1 MLPMHEPR
9 PLLEKVAER
18 LAKGKPPEWLADY
31 VERFARLIGYPV
43 VPPEDPDL
51 PRALAAIDLLDNEIK
66 IYATIEE
73 EFGLEVPDSVDA
85 ASTALTSLRE
95 FFEEQLQLRPT
106 RKGWPRPDS
115 RRQLCALVCASAWRR
130 LYGEMQ
136 PHSRWLQEACEDYWQ
151 ACGHPETSI
160 NGNIKNWERFLV
172 EAAAKLAATR

>member
-31 VERFARLIGYPV
+31 LERFARLIGYPV

-73 EFGLEVPDSVDA
+73 EFGLEVPDCVDA

-106 RKGWPRPDS
+106 RKGGPRPDS

-130 LYGEMQ
+130 LNGEMQ
-136 PHSRWLQEACEDYWQ
+136 PRSRWLQEACEDYWQ

-160 NGNIKNWERFLV
+160 NGNIKNWERFLF
-172 EAAAKLAATR
+172 EAAAKLAATP

>member
-1 MLPMHEPR
+1 MHEPR

-18 LAKGKPPEWLADY
+18 LAEGKPPEWLADY
-31 VERFARLIGYPV
+31 LERFARLIGYPV

-73 EFGLEVPDSVDA
+73 EFGLEVPDCVDA
-85 ASTALTSLRE
+85 ASTALASLRE
-95 FFEEQLQLRPT
+95 FFEEQLQLPPT
-106 RKGWPRPDS
+106 RKGGPRPDS

-130 LYGEMQ
+130 LNGEMQ

-160 NGNIKNWERFLV
+160 NGNIKNWERFLF
-172 EAAAKLAATR
+172 EAAAKDSHDDK